1 MNIPRVIYL
10 DQNVVVDACE
20 CMRPSKS
27 HGCEEKRQLR
37 FEIERCVDNGLAV
50 FPYSEVHLCEAA
62 NVVDPESRAE
72 QVRFWKKVSKG
83 YRFHDARAIETI
95 QLQTLLKERPIRFG
109 RQLAIH
115 HSQLSFDEELPD
127 PDPRAE
133 NRGEAFRPLAQYWA
147 SKQTAELRGSVHQA
161 EVDAVI
167 RLIWEDFFTLL
178 RTGDMPLNR
187 IFSKH
192 NDLHSEV
199 CWYLRDRGSATAFED
214 ACVWIKENALRIPS
228 LVINFLGVEYI
239 AGEYATDLRS
249 RKKVE
254 NAELDHDLND
264 LEALA
269 HWFPYVDFAF
279 TDRKMSTSVFPRLRK
294 AVSTKRHSFT
304 LQQGRPML
312 FSSRDKFLEFLGQL
326 SASEA
331 AASINSELR
340 DVRQSN
346 KSLLYVLREPE
357 FLISRE
363 PLDTGDS
370 TTAEV
375 LPGGGLRIDSK
386 NEKTWDTIVD
396 TFRKTQHYIP
406 KDGKS
411 ATIVAV
417 DWNNQRPR
425 IGTMFLSFGT
435 CLLKL
440 DGLADRI
447 SAALASYTGEPR
459 EIDDGYVHDLK
470 GASKSK
476 HARSAAHA

>member
-1 MNIPRVIYL
+1 
-10 DQNVVVDACE
+10 
-20 CMRPSKS
+20 
-27 HGCEEKRQLR
+27 
-37 FEIERCVDNGLAV
+37 
-50 FPYSEVHLCEAA
+50 
-62 NVVDPESRAE
+62 
-72 QVRFWKKVSKG
+72 
-83 YRFHDARAIETI
+83 
-95 QLQTLLKERPIRFG
+95 
-109 RQLAIH
+109 
-115 HSQLSFDEELPD
+115 
-127 PDPRAE
+127 
-133 NRGEAFRPLAQYWA
+133 
-147 SKQTAELRGSVHQA
+147 
-161 EVDAVI
+161 
-167 RLIWEDFFTLL
+167 
-178 RTGDMPLNR
+178 
-187 IFSKH
+187 
-192 NDLHSEV
+192 
-199 CWYLRDRGSATAFED
+199 
-214 ACVWIKENALRIPS
+214 
-228 LVINFLGVEYI
+228 
-239 AGEYATDLRS
+239 
-249 RKKVE
+249 
-254 NAELDHDLND
+254 
-264 LEALA
+264 
-269 HWFPYVDFAF
+269 
-279 TDRKMSTSVFPRLRK
+279 
-294 AVSTKRHSFT
+294 
-304 LQQGRPML
+304 ML

-346 KSLLYVLREPE
+346 KTLLYVLREPE

-370 TTAEV
+370 TTAEA

-396 TFRKTQHYIP
+396 TFRKTRHYIP

-425 IGTMFLSFGT
+425 IGTMFLSFGA

-459 EIDDGYVHDLK
+459 EIDDGYVHALK